1 MTDSERRGDDRM
13 PVAWT
18 AKVTLVDDSV
28 HAAEVGDI
36 SLAGTLV
43 RSDARVALGDEVVL
57 AIDLLGE
64 FAGKVQWVRE
74 GSFGLTLQAGP
85 QLLLK
90 QIAED
95 SENYPALAAA
105 AAASAGANR

>member
-1 MTDSERRGDDRM
+1 MTASDRRGDDRM
-13 PVAWT
+13 AVTWT
-18 AKVTLVDDSV
+18 AKVTLPDDSV
-28 HAAEVGDI
+28 HAAEVGDV

-43 RSDARVALGDEVVL
+43 RSDAKVAIGDEVVL

-64 FAGKVQWVRE
+64 FAGKVQWVRD

-90 QIAED
+90 KIAED

-105 AAASAGANR
+105 AASANESR